1 MFKQHPTVI
10 RTKGSR
16 TPVYVFSIVNPE
28 DYELYKVKGAS
39 TNQSNEELSELP
51 EECNSPFV
59 ARRVF
64 ETWLSICKGQF
75 VKPPTIEQCLGHYQA
90 TKREPLPMVTISP
103 EEEEKVWALYW
114 VPTHIEIE
122 SPTFRILWAP
132 LQKEELKDTRIEIDE
147 ADINELE
154 ANEKAIEIHD
164 GWLHDV
170 KDLPL
175 ASGPP
180 LQIDVDL
187 GVQVQRE
194 KFRKRVRE
202 ARLRA
207 KLAKYRAEA
216 LAQRYAERFGSWPE
230 EDLEEAQTE
239 AENSSEDE
247 DA

>member
-1 MFKQHPTVI
+1 MFKHQPSVV
-10 RTKGSR
+10 RPKGSK
-16 TPVYVFSIVNPE
+16 TSTYVFSVINPNLLEEFKIV
-28 DYELYKVKGAS
+28 GAS
-39 TNQSNEELSELP
+39 TNQSSEEISELP
-51 EECNSPFV
+51 EECHSQEI
-59 ARRVF
+59 AKLVF
-64 ETWLSICKGQF
+64 ERWLTECKGQF

-132 LQKEELKDTRIEIDE
+132 LQKQEYKNPLIEFGE
-147 ADINELE
+147 STELE
-154 ANEKAIEIHD
+154 ANEKPIEIHG

-170 KDLPL
+170 SDLPMVN
-175 ASGPP
+175 GPP
-180 LQIDVDL
+180 LQLDIDL
-187 GVQVQRE
+187 GLQVQRE

-216 LAQRYAERFGSWPE
+216 LAQRYTERFGAWSE
-230 EDLEEAQTE
+230 EDMEEAQTE
-239 AENSSEDE
+239 AENSSEE
-247 DA
+247 DSG